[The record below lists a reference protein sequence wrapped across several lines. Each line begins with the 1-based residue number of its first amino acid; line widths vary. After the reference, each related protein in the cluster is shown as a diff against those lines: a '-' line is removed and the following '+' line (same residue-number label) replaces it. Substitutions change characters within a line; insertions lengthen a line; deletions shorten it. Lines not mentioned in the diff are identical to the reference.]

1 MEKKQKQILI
11 GVAVLLLLYY
21 LLRKDSSSVSDDKSG
36 SASEEGD
43 DGFGGGGGSN
53 ASYQP
58 TGDDSSDSQS
68 QDPTSPILD
77 YKPISRKPSVPLVG
91 DITSGSSGKPSL
103 GKPSQSNVSY
113 RRPWGTGG
121 LASQQR
127 ILRGYPQPSGGGS
140 YFK

>member
-11 GVAVLLLLYY
+11 GVAVLLLLFY
-21 LLRKDSSSVSDDKSG
+21 LMRKGNGGVEDMPYPDEDEDDSD
-36 SASEEGD
+36 
-43 DGFGGGGGSN
+43 FGWGGGSN

-58 TGDDSSDSQS
+58 TGDDSSDSES

-113 RRPWGTGG
+113 RKPWGTGG